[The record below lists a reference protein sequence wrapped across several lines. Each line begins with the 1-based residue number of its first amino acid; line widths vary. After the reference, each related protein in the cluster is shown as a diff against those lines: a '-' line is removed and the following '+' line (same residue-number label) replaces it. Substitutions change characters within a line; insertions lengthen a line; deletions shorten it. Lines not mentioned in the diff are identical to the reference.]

1 MAKLLLNEEKINI
14 RWTDMD
20 PYHHVAHQR
29 YFDYLTETRH
39 AELIKPYLENQQE
52 NFFLVDVN
60 CNFNKALEYPE
71 TITIKQY
78 LVAIGT
84 TSFTF
89 EFEFFND
96 KAELCAT
103 AFSTLVSVDAE
114 SHKKIPIP
122 SYLQKKFSSA
132 ELPEKYLVDKLIINN
147 DEKPLLTKIMPTR
160 YADLD
165 AFCHV
170 NNTHYFDYMLEA
182 RHVLFPDNNALNAPC
197 YFFII
202 NARCVFYQPVNYPG
216 DVEVKLYLTHTGRS
230 SFTFAYKILQHSEL
244 CAEGSTVLVCID
256 KEKLSPIKIP
266 DEMIA
271 LIRSQP

>member
-1 MAKLLLNEEKINI
+1 MGKLLLNTETITV

-20 PYHHVAHQR
+20 PYNHVAHQK

-39 AELIKPYLENQQE
+39 AELIKPYLKNQQE
-52 NFFLVDVN
+52 KFFLVDVS
-60 CNFNKALEYPE
+60 CDFKKALNYPGA
-71 TITIKQY
+71 ITIKQY
-78 LVAIGT
+78 VVAKGNS
-84 TSFTF
+84 SFTF

-96 KAELCAT
+96 QAELCAT
-103 AFSTLVSVDAE
+103 AFSTLVSVDSN
-114 SHKKIPIP
+114 SHKKILMPD
-122 SYLQKKFSSA
+122 YLQEKFSSA
-132 ELPEKYLVDKLIINN
+132 ELPEKFTIDKIIIP
-147 DEKPLLTKIMPTR
+147 DDSKLLLTKTMPTR

-182 RHVLFPDNNALNAPC
+182 RHALFPDNDALNAPC

-202 NARCVFYQPVNYPG
+202 NARCVFYQPVYYPG
-216 DVEVKLYLTHTGRS
+216 DVEIKLYLTHTGRS
-230 SFTFAYKILQHSEL
+230 SFTFAYKILQNAEL

-266 DEMIA
+266 DEIIE
-271 LIRSQP
+271 LIK